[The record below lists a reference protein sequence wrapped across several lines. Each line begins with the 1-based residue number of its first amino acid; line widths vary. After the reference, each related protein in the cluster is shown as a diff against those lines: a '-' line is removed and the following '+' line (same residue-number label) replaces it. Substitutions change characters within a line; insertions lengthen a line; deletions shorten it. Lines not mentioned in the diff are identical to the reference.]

1 MTDSPSIPRIL
12 DSDHGR
18 AVLAT
23 LPPPETF
30 SGRTALAR
38 EVCRAFGFSDA
49 AGAWRLS
56 SCLAALRDMEAAGR
70 LRLPPPGPGSGV
82 SRRPCVLARPVPA
95 AVSVPPR
102 VDGVRGLRLQLVETP
117 EEARILAT
125 LLSCEH
131 PQGAAQHAGR
141 QVRYL
146 IGSDHGWLGGFV
158 FASPSSALG
167 PRDRWIGWSDAERA
181 AGLGRVVGMSR
192 FLIREDVRCRN
203 LASKA
208 LGLCLRRVGADFAGR
223 YGLAPVLAESFAGP
237 EYDGTSL
244 RAAGW
249 TYVGESSGRGR
260 RAEAGR
266 RVPPKSIW
274 MRPLAAGWREELGVA
289 GRGSPPPAPPSRVLG
304 PGEGLDMASWAEN
317 EFGGGPFGRAL
328 TKRLVKSVRI
338 QSSAPSKTFFT
349 AAHGDGAAVSGY
361 YRMMERPDD
370 SAFTPEAILSA
381 HRERTRRRLRGAKT
395 ALLIEDGSDL
405 NFATRRG
412 CKGPGVISR
421 NKSSSGTLG
430 IHMHSTFAVNGEGI
444 PLGVPRIEFDCPD
457 GVADAGKPPDERK
470 SARWLRGWRDSS
482 RLAASLPGAR
492 VVSVMD
498 REGDVAALF
507 AERQAGGGADL
518 LVRAKHDRVLPEG
531 GKLFERLR
539 GSPALADHE
548 VRVDRASAR
557 REARGQKGFAG
568 REARLAQAQLRWR
581 EIEIPVPRKERLHLG
596 STPIRLNAVHV
607 FEANPPERSVPV
619 DWLLLTTLPVADRH
633 EAASVLDLYSLR
645 WRIEDWHRILK
656 FGCDVE
662 KIALST
668 AVRVKR
674 AVAIN
679 AVIAWRL
686 AALTLMGSDTPE
698 LSALAMFDEAEIAM
712 LLD

>member
-1 MTDSPSIPRIL
+1 M
-12 DSDHGR
+12 
-18 AVLAT
+18 
-23 LPPPETF
+23 PE
-30 SGRTALAR
+30 
-38 EVCRAFGFSDA
+38 
-49 AGAWRLS
+49 
-56 SCLAALRDMEAAGR
+56 
-70 LRLPPPGPGSGV
+70 
-82 SRRPCVLARPVPA
+82 
-95 AVSVPPR
+95 AVSVPRR
-102 VDGVRGLRLQLVETP
+102 VDEVAGLRLWMVDGP
-117 EEARILAT
+117 GDGRILAT
-125 LLSCEH
+125 LLAHEH
-131 PQGAAQHAGR
+131 PQGAVQHAGR
-141 QVRYL
+141 QLRYL

-158 FASPSSALG
+158 FASASSALG
-167 PRDRWIGWSDAERA
+167 PRDRWIGWSDSQRES
-181 AGLGRVVGMSR
+181 GLSRVIGLSP
-192 FLIREDVRCRN
+192 FLIRKSARCAN

-223 YGLAPVLAESFAGP
+223 YGIEPVLAETFAGP
-237 EYDGTSL
+237 GYGGTSL

-249 TYVGESSGRGR
+249 TYVGESAGRGR
-260 RAEAGR
+260 RSEPGR
-266 RVPPKSIW
+266 QVSRKSIW
-274 MRPLAAGWREELGVA
+274 MRPLSAGWREELGAA
-289 GRGSPPPAPPSRVLG
+289 GLGSAPPARPSLVLG
-304 PGEGLDMASWAEN
+304 PGEGLDMAVWAEN
-317 EFGGGPFGRAL
+317 EFGGGPFGAAL
-328 TKRLVKSVRI
+328 TKRLVTSVRI
-338 QSSAPSKTFFT
+338 QSAAPSKSFFT
-349 AAHGDGAAVSGY
+349 AASGDGAAVTGY

-381 HRERTRRRLRGAKT
+381 HRERTLRRLRGAKT
-395 ALLIEDGSDL
+395 ALLIEDGTDL
-405 NFATRRG
+405 NFATHRG
-412 CKGPGVISR
+412 CEGPGVISR

-482 RLAASLPGAR
+482 RLAASLPGVR
-492 VVSVMD
+492 VISVMD

-531 GKLFERLR
+531 GKLFERQR

-568 REARLAQAQLRWR
+568 RETRRAQAQLRWR
-581 EIEIPVPRKERLHLG
+581 EIEIPVPRKERRRLG

-607 FEANPPERSVPV
+607 IEANPPERSDPV
-619 DWLLLTTLPVADRH
+619 NWLLLTTLPVADRH

-686 AALTLMGSDTPE
+686 AALTLMGRDTPE
-698 LSALAMFDEAEIAM
+698 LSAQTMERVLETGPNSAIQKLNAQKNID
-712 LLD
+712 

>member
-470 SARWLRGWRDSS
+470 SA
-482 RLAASLPGAR
+482 LAAGVAR
-492 VVSVMD
+492 
-498 REGDVAALF
+498 
-507 AERQAGGGADL
+507 Q
-518 LVRAKHDRVLPEG
+518 
-531 GKLFERLR
+531 
-539 GSPALADHE
+539 LA
-548 VRVDRASAR
+548 AR
-557 REARGQKGFAG
+557 RVASRRARDLRDGPRGGRRGPVRGKAG
-568 REARLAQAQLRWR
+568 RRWGR
-581 EIEIPVPRKERLHLG
+581 PAGAGK
-596 STPIRLNAVHV
+596 A
-607 FEANPPERSVPV
+607 
-619 DWLLLTTLPVADRH
+619 
-633 EAASVLDLYSLR
+633 
-645 WRIEDWHRILK
+645 
-656 FGCDVE
+656 
-662 KIALST
+662 
-668 AVRVKR
+668 
-674 AVAIN
+674 
-679 AVIAWRL
+679 
-686 AALTLMGSDTPE
+686 
-698 LSALAMFDEAEIAM
+698 
-712 LLD
+712 